1 MKMKT
6 ILGTLL
12 ISAAVVGCGT
22 TGTSTS
28 VDNQSVSQNTIEAE
42 AISDNSLDL
51 TNSVDLNETGEPPH
65 ILNGEVLS
73 DGTHIVESMLRDA
86 ALKCYVPEGMEVH
99 YSDEYSIE
107 LVRPF
112 AEDVGFDF
120 VDEEMGMTYHDEVVY
135 IDFNNVRNTPFVES
149 SAYLKAQ
156 LMNTG
161 YNNVTE
167 VEIGDRTFI
176 IAYSEINKLDEATA
190 KECFPKT
197 SICCLEIVEKEA
209 SCPEE
214 DCTHTE
220 VIELLIY
227 VHELM
232 DGDDVIEY
240 VTGLINEGSFSIV
253 KG

>member
-22 TGTSTS
+22 TGTATP

-51 TNSVDLNETGEPPH
+51 TNSVDLTDEHDHSPD
-65 ILNGEVLS
+65 INGEVLS
-73 DGTHIVESMLRDA
+73 DGTYIVESMLREA
-86 ALKCYVPEGMEVH
+86 ALKCYLPEGMEVH

-107 LVRPF
+107 FVRPF
-112 AEDVGFDF
+112 AEDVSFEF
-120 VDEEMGMTYHDEVVY
+120 VDEEMGVTYHDEVVY
-135 IDFNNVRNTPFVES
+135 VDFNNVRNTPFVES
-149 SAYLKAQ
+149 RDYLKAQ

-167 VEIGDRTFI
+167 FEIGDRSFI

-197 SICCLEIVEKEA
+197 SICCLEIVENEA

-220 VIELLIY
+220 VIELLMY
-227 VHELM
+227 VHDLM

-240 VTGLINEGSFSIV
+240 VTGLINEGSFSMV
-253 KG
+253 EG